1 MVSHP
6 AGSPPF
12 YLSFP
17 ATGGVCS
24 AEWLRTESAS
34 LRTHDADAAT
44 REGASQSAKRA
55 APLVAPSTRAARPVH
70 VAAAH
75 TQVFRASGHV
85 KHRSRFAREG
95 IPVDGGPLLYIEM
108 RLIAHLFASRRTH
121 CHRVRPR
128 QPRRK
133 IRCVACA
140 RVRFIPSRACDILR
154 VRRVRPGRVEVLAP
168 FFCAS
173 DEHIHVRVTT
183 SRAEAH
189 PGPENGCLR
198 PWRRLEDRGGGETGG
213 TGYGEYRGS
222 TE

>member
-1 MVSHP
+1 MKAACCCCCCCCHTATPGWGSAPLPPVSAA
-6 AGSPPF
+6 AGAPQAT
-12 YLSFP
+12 LSVL
-17 ATGGVCS
+17 AT
-24 AEWLRTESAS
+24 EWLSTESAL

-75 TQVFRASGHV
+75 TQVFRASGSHL

-108 RLIAHLFASRRTH
+108 RLIAHLFASRRAH

-128 QPRRK
+128 QPGRK
-133 IRCVACA
+133 IRSAACV

-189 PGPENGCLR
+189 PGR
-198 PWRRLEDRGGGETGG
+198 PQRYMYT
-213 TGYGEYRGS
+213 
-222 TE
+222 